1 MPATLLHWI
10 AGVGA
15 AISIKI
21 SSSIDDVVWLA
32 PFLTNNVSYFSRL
45 KNISIYGIVCWV
57 QTAIAMCIAYS
68 GNKLVE
74 MVTRNSKD
82 AWSSE
87 KILTVLAGSMLA
99 LYSIKLLHEWV
110 TEAEEEPQDTKED
123 AGQEN
128 KYAKVSPSDLEGG
141 GELTPGRNESRQL
154 MSARNRPI
162 ESANAASEPRQRF
175 VERQDHD
182 RKLLDD
188 KESAQTQTL
197 FVIAFIGSL
206 DDLTLFV
213 PMLVGKGFPF
223 MGSKPLAGMQFYL
236 HALMIQLQLQLQQ
249 QLPSI
254 IIIIIII
261 TIIIISSIITIEII
275 IMMMMMIIII
285 IILTIAITVKVLHY
299 GMTFLIEGSGKR

>member
-10 AGVGA
+10 AGVGT

-110 TEAEEEPQDTKED
+110 TEAEEDPQDIKED

-141 GELTPGRNESRQL
+141 GELTPGRNESRC
-154 MSARNRPI
+154 A
-162 ESANAASEPRQRF
+162 
-175 VERQDHD
+175 
-182 RKLLDD
+182 
-188 KESAQTQTL
+188 L
-197 FVIAFIGSL
+197 FG
-206 DDLTLFV
+206 
-213 PMLVGKGFPF
+213 
-223 MGSKPLAGMQFYL
+223 
-236 HALMIQLQLQLQQ
+236 
-249 QLPSI
+249 
-254 IIIIIII
+254 
-261 TIIIISSIITIEII
+261 ISGWC
-275 IMMMMMIIII
+275 
-285 IILTIAITVKVLHY
+285 L
-299 GMTFLIEGSGKR
+299 G

>member
-162 ESANAASEPRQRF
+162 ESANAASE
-175 VERQDHD
+175 
-182 RKLLDD
+182 
-188 KESAQTQTL
+188 SAQTQTL
-197 FVIAFIGSL
+197 FVIAFIWL
-206 DDLTLFV
+206 
-213 PMLVGKGFPF
+213 
-223 MGSKPLAGMQFYL
+223 
-236 HALMIQLQLQLQQ
+236 
-249 QLPSI
+249 
-254 IIIIIII
+254 
-261 TIIIISSIITIEII
+261 
-275 IMMMMMIIII
+275 
-285 IILTIAITVKVLHY
+285 
-299 GMTFLIEGSGKR
+299 SG

>member
-99 LYSIKLLHEWV
+99 LYSVKLLHEWV
-110 TEAEEEPQDTKED
+110 TEAEEDPQDTKED

-162 ESANAASEPRQRF
+162 ESANAASE
-175 VERQDHD
+175 HD
-182 RKLLDD
+182 RKSLDD

-213 PMLVGKGFPF
+213 PMLVGKGFDF
-223 MGSKPLAGMQFYL
+223 AQ
-236 HALMIQLQLQLQQ
+236 
-249 QLPSI
+249 
-254 IIIIIII
+254 
-261 TIIIISSIITIEII
+261 
-275 IMMMMMIIII
+275 
-285 IILTIAITVKVLHY
+285 LTIGALTAASLIVIICLFVGLCQPVADCISKIPLFAIVVAFATLLLVKLLACTVTAAFRPTCKAH
-299 GMTFLIEGSGKR
+299 S